1 MNPALRKLY
10 LPKNIRTSFQSK
22 RFQSVFLRYN
32 LFALVWALII
42 LALIL
47 IPGQQMPD
55 FGDIFSFDKLAHLG
69 VFAILCFLMI
79 VGFSKQFTFSA
90 LQKSPVKYT
99 LLFTVVYAGILEL
112 GQTLI
117 PGRYANF
124 YDLSFNMAGGG
135 VGYPLFVLIYKFSF
149 L

>member
-1 MNPALRKLY
+1 
-10 LPKNIRTSFQSK
+10 
-22 RFQSVFLRYN
+22 
-32 LFALVWALII
+32 LFALIWALII

-47 IPGQQMPD
+47 IPGQEMPD

-69 VFAILCFLMI
+69 VFAILSFLMI
-79 VGFSKQFTFSA
+79 VGFSKQFTFLV

-99 LLFTVVYAGILEL
+99 LLFAGIYAGMLEL
-112 GQTLI
+112 GQALI

-124 YDLSFNMAGGG
+124 YDLSFNMAGVG
-135 VGYPLFVLIYKFSF
+135 VGYLLFLLIYKFSF